1 MKNTIINILIFILMF
16 NIIMIIFP
24 DGKTQ
29 RFTKLTVKIF
39 IMIYIIDNI
48 FLSSNIK
55 FDSFLND
62 IPEQNISYERE
73 INLESINNE
82 YIDMINNDIYNGED
96 VVKNIVLNFD
106 ENLNINAVV
115 TLNKVL
121 DISDT
126 DELKNELAS
135 IFDISAESIEID

>member
-16 NIIMIIFP
+16 NVIMIIFP

-39 IMIYIIDNI
+39 IMIYIIDSI
-48 FLSSNIK
+48 FLSSNMK

-73 INLESINNE
+73 INLESINTE

-96 VVKNIVLNFD
+96 VVKNIVLEFD
-106 ENLNINAVV
+106 EDLNINAVV

-121 DISDT
+121 NINDT

-135 IFDISAESIEID
+135 IFDISEESIEID

>member
-39 IMIYIIDNI
+39 IMIYIINNI

>member
-1 MKNTIINILIFILMF
+1 
-16 NIIMIIFP
+16 MIIFP

-39 IMIYIIDNI
+39 IMIYIINNI